1 MTKRISSLLFAAA
14 ALAVSGCTNTVII
27 YDYSTRG
34 GKVPADTVFV
44 EKPSAGVTV
53 PPGTQPGQGGIAPVP
68 GGSAPVLP
76 DSTPP
81 EAVIP
86 GRWSSVQPLFPGT
99 ARLETVISTI
109 DSLVIYRVIG
119 NSILGR
125 ASAIPEERSREMD
138 LNPEVWKDMASGEKE
153 LFLTLVFTSH
163 SSWMD
168 VEGSP
173 EVLSLETGGEI
184 FARFTLGLAE
194 DVLPVQL
201 PNGSYSVSMRF
212 PTTQA
217 VLATLARTENVSASI
232 FENGMRSRNVFSAD
246 NTQNFLTFL
255 EIYVLGEGTKAM
267 LPEDGAAPVAT
278 GR

>member
-1 MTKRISSLLFAAA
+1 VTTRLSSLLYAAA

-44 EKPSAGVTV
+44 EKPSEGAPL
-53 PPGTQPGQGGIAPVP
+53 PPGTHPVP

-86 GRWSSVQPLFPGT
+86 GRWSSVQPLSPGT
-99 ARLETVISTI
+99 ARLETVVSTI

-138 LNPEVWKDMASGEKE
+138 LNPEVWKDIATGEKE

-163 SSWMD
+163 SSWVD
-168 VEGSP
+168 VQGSP
-173 EVLSLETGGEI
+173 EVLFLEAGGET

-212 PTTQA
+212 PTTQD
-217 VLATLARTENVSASI
+217 VLATLARTENVTASI
-232 FENGMRSRNVFSAD
+232 IENGQRSRNVFSAD
-246 NTQNFLTFL
+246 NTQNFLTFF
-255 EIYVLGEGTKAM
+255 EVYVLGEGTKDM
-267 LPEDGAAPVAT
+267 SPEEGAALVVT
-278 GR
+278 RR